1 VLRFL
6 PPYITG
12 REHVD
17 MAVSALNEILSEEGA
32 GVPSMAATHQN
43 TGGPR
48 NG

>member
-1 VLRFL
+1 
-6 PPYITG
+6 
-12 REHVD
+12 